1 MNYKNILIMA
11 LAGACVFTANAQT
24 TKKKK
29 KTKAGTIIEST
40 AKTVVKTVTGTD
52 INSLSETDI
61 INGLKEA
68 LKVGSNNASGKLSAL
83 DGFNKNSLIRIPF
96 PQEAIVVAEKLRKA
110 GFGAEV
116 DKFELTLNR
125 AAEKAAKDAAPIF
138 VNAITSMSIADAK
151 NILKGSDTSATH
163 YLNTKTS
170 SSLKDAFK
178 PHIKNA
184 LDSTLATKEWTNL
197 TTLYNKIPFVKPV
210 NTDLVSYTNDK
221 AIKGLFLV
229 VGQEET
235 KIRKDPAARVNE
247 ILQKVFGAK

>member
-1 MNYKNILIMA
+1 M
-11 LAGACVFTANAQT
+11 
-24 TKKKK
+24 
-29 KTKAGTIIEST
+29 
-40 AKTVVKTVTGTD
+40 
-52 INSLSETDI
+52 
-61 INGLKEA
+61 
-68 LKVGSNNASGKLSAL
+68 
-83 DGFNKNSLIRIPF
+83 
-96 PQEAIVVAEKLRKA
+96 
-110 GFGAEV
+110 
-116 DKFELTLNR
+116 
-125 AAEKAAKDAAPIF
+125 
-138 VNAITSMSIADAK
+138 
-151 NILKGSDTSATH
+151 KGSDTSATH